1 MRHRLGLFVFTLLVA
16 LSAYGGSVG
25 FWTGAL
31 DMGHKLNQRLPLHSP
46 VLAGLALALIVG
58 MPSTIV
64 AVWLRQRDPRAAD
77 ALTVAGA
84 LLVGWIVVEL
94 AFIREFA
101 FLQVFYVCVG
111 IVYIALGRA
120 GLTTSPGVDVGSLPT
135 GARSR

>member
-1 MRHRLGLFVFTLLVA
+1 MRLFVFTLLVA

-25 FWTGAL
+25 FWTGTL

-46 VLAGLALALIVG
+46 VLAGLALTLIVG
-58 MPSTIV
+58 VPSTVV
-64 AVWLRQRDPRAAD
+64 AVWLGRRDPRTAA

-101 FLQVFYVCVG
+101 FLQVFYVGVG
-111 IVYIALGRA
+111 ITYVVLGRA
-120 GLTTSPGVDVGSLPT
+120 GRTASPGVDVGSPPT